1 MTASLLNSDTDS
13 TNEVDVE
20 QHKQLQNTDR
30 KFSSLLIDGMITFL
44 IKWNNSSHKFLFWWS
59 GNVFFEHYFDL
70 KPSNKYVR

>member
-30 KFSSLLIDGMITFL
+30 KFCSLLIDGMITFL

-59 GNVFFEHYFDL
+59 GNVFCEHYFDL